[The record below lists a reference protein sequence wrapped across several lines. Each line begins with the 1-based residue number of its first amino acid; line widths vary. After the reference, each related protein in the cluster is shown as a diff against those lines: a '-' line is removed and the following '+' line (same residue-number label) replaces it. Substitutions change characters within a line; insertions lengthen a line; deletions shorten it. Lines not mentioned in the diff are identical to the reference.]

1 MNKSD
6 LVANL
11 SKRITYITRRDIE
24 EGISVLLSKLSA
36 SLESKERVE
45 IRGFGSFSCRKREAR
60 IGRNPK
66 TGTSIHIYSKY
77 HVYFRASRSLVSN
90 LNQ

>member
-6 LVANL
+6 LVDNL
-11 SKRITYITRRDIE
+11 SKKITYLTRKDID
-24 EGISVLLSKLSA
+24 EGITILLDKLST